1 VVNAVKIEVTLDGRP
16 VSMSVIE
23 AYKLMRTLQR
33 EIKTVL
39 QTTNVLEPP
48 KVFDGYLTKGAALDF
63 FAQVYE
69 GAQLEGRVGR
79 LFGRITL
86 LTKSSE
92 VDFDVICVE
101 CGNHVSQH
109 CGGPKRLTRH
119 REVKIGVGSLKR
131 CSAQFL
137 EGTFRNLG
145 PDTRDDFR
153 TLLNYL

>member
-1 VVNAVKIEVTLDGRP
+1 VVSAVKIEVTIDGRP

-23 AYKLMRTLQR
+23 AHELMRTLQR

-48 KVFDGYLTKGAALDF
+48 KVFDGYLTRGATLDF
-63 FAQVYE
+63 FAQVYD
-69 GAQLEGRVGR
+69 GHQLEGRVGR

-86 LTKSSE
+86 FAKRSE
-92 VDFDVICVE
+92 VDFDVVCVE
-101 CGNHVSQH
+101 CGNHVFQP
-109 CGGPKRLTRH
+109 CGGPKRLTKH
-119 REVKIGVGSLKR
+119 REMKIGVGSLKR

-137 EGTFRNLG
+137 DGTFRYVG
-145 PDTRDDFR
+145 PDTKNDFR